1 MYEKY
6 GFKKRFRKM
15 SLMHTTREREHP
27 CKKITFHTENLI
39 IILNRCY
46 IELEELGKG
55 RFSVVRKCQEIIS
68 GNEVAVKFINR
79 RKQGERIL

>member
-1 MYEKY
+1 MDFY
-6 GFKKRFRKM
+6 
-15 SLMHTTREREHP
+15 H
-27 CKKITFHTENLI
+27 
-39 IILNRCY
+39 RCY

-79 RKQGERIL
+79 RKQGMYKNL

>member
-15 SLMHTTREREHP
+15 SLMHTREREHP
-27 CKKITFHTENLI
+27 CKKIKFHTENLI

>member
-1 MYEKY
+1 MQSMDLNDLEK
-6 GFKKRFRKM
+6 K
-15 SLMHTTREREHP
+15 T
-27 CKKITFHTENLI
+27 CKKITFYTENLI

>member
-1 MYEKY
+1 MYIILHFEKCAHLY
-6 GFKKRFRKM
+6 
-15 SLMHTTREREHP
+15 HP
-27 CKKITFHTENLI
+27 LI

-79 RKQGERIL
+79 RKQGKRIL

>member
-1 MYEKY
+1 MSN
-6 GFKKRFRKM
+6 GSTHVKKLHSTLK
-15 SLMHTTREREHP
+15 
-27 CKKITFHTENLI
+27 NLI

-79 RKQGERIL
+79 RKQGKRIL